1 MCIYSNVFL
10 IIKVICTYYLK
21 KKTTNTIAIYYV
33 ESEIPTQIVM
43 SI

>member
-1 MCIYSNVFL
+1 M
-10 IIKVICTYYLK
+10 YLLFK
-21 KKTTNTIAIYYV
+21 KTTTNTIAIYYV